1 MTKAELEDAPGFIFS
16 TALLPPIC
24 TAATAAIRHLKG
36 ISVSVAATV
45 TCRKVE
51 IGSDFSRAADH
62 AAQYPTSSR

>member
-36 ISVSVAATV
+36 ISVRRGRHSHVPQ
-45 TCRKVE
+45 
-51 IGSDFSRAADH
+51 S
-62 AAQYPTSSR
+62 